1 MQKLFL
7 ESQRLFLREFTNDD
21 LKNLFSL
28 NSNPEVM
35 KHIGRKP
42 VTDIEECKKT
52 IEQIRDYYKK
62 HNGFGVWVA
71 YKKSNNK
78 FVGFFV
84 LQYLDNTK
92 EIEVG
97 FRVMKKY
104 WGKGYSTEMT
114 NELIQYGFIQKNLNK
129 IVGITH
135 SDNIA
140 SQKVLQKA
148 GLTYIKKAHF
158 YKTDVM
164 YFAIYAEDFQSKI
177 T

>member
-28 NSNPEVM
+28 NSNPE
-35 KHIGRKP
+35 
-42 VTDIEECKKT
+42 
-52 IEQIRDYYKK
+52 
-62 HNGFGVWVA
+62 
-71 YKKSNNK
+71 
-78 FVGFFV
+78 
-84 LQYLDNTK
+84 
-92 EIEVG
+92 
-97 FRVMKKY
+97 VMKKY

-158 YKTDVM
+158 YKTNVM